1 VAGLGVTTGVAGLIA
16 MAAFF
21 AGMAGITGFG
31 LVVVKAIFLGWIFG
45 IALAATLGLI
55 TGLIFTAVF
64 WIGFIGILIAGLA
77 TFLTASFCFS
87 SYLAF

>member
-1 VAGLGVTTGVAGLIA
+1 MGVAGLIA

-31 LVVVKAIFLGWIFG
+31 LVEVKAIFLGWIFG

-64 WIGFIGILIAGLA
+64 
-77 TFLTASFCFS
+77 
-87 SYLAF
+87 